1 MALFINSNGTLSSSF
16 AIGDGQ
22 VIVNDVTN
30 GLQVT
35 SDGSTLATLQ
45 VATPSANADAAT
57 KNYVDTA
64 VGGVSAASAIKV
76 VQDAHAFGD
85 GTGAFQ
91 TTATAAQG
99 TKAMRVIVEITTAY
113 DVGTTIDAGFANATT
128 AFINAASVESADTLI
143 YDILVDQSNVTP
155 QTFTLTV
162 TNGGG
167 ITQGALTIY
176 YQYVTTIGN

>member
-1 MALFINSNGTLSSSF
+1 MAILINSNGTINTSF

-22 VIVNDVTN
+22 VLVNDVTN
-30 GLQVT
+30 GLQIT

-64 VGGVSAASAIKV
+64 VGGVSSASAIKV
-76 VQDAHAFGD
+76 VQDSHAFGD
-85 GTGAFQ
+85 DTGAFQ
-91 TTATAAQG
+91 TSATAAQG
-99 TKAMRVIVEITTAY
+99 TKAMRVIVNITSAY
-113 DVGTTIDAGFANATT
+113 DAGTTIDAGFANATT
-128 AFINAASVESADTLI
+128 AFINAADATNADVLI

-162 TNGGG
+162 TNAGG

-176 YQYVTTIGN
+176 YQYVTTIAT

>member
-1 MALFINSNGTLSSSF
+1 MPILINANGTTSSTFGVGSNVLNY
-16 AIGDGQ
+16 DGS
-22 VIVNDVTN
+22 D

-35 SDGSTLATLQ
+35 DGSSLVTLQ
-45 VATPSANADAAT
+45 GATPTAAADFAT
-57 KNYVDTA
+57 KAYVDGAT
-64 VGGVSAASAIKV
+64 GGAASATLT

-99 TKAMRVIVEITTAY
+99 TKAMRVIVEITSAY

-128 AFINAASVESADTLI
+128 AFINGASVESADTLI
-143 YDILVDQSNVTP
+143 YDILVDQSNVTA

-176 YQYVTTIGN
+176 YQYVTTIAT